1 MKTEKKIVGVI
12 GGMGPLATVDLY
24 RKIVEH
30 TLADCDQAHVRTIID
45 SNTNIPDR
53 TAALLSGGESP
64 VRELQSSAR
73 LLERAGAQVLVMPC
87 HTAHCF
93 YGEVQAAVQVPV
105 LNMIDLTV
113 QELKRRGVARAG
125 LLATDG
131 AVQSGIYQCHFEDS
145 GIELLL
151 PDPEGQAA
159 LMDMIYSGVKAG
171 RSDYDTTAVRTALDS
186 LIDAGVQT
194 LILGCTELPPAFEM
208 YDLNYP
214 NLDPTLT
221 LALAAITASGGTVK

>member
-64 VRELQSSAR
+64 VREL
-73 LLERAGAQVLVMPC
+73 
-87 HTAHCF
+87 
-93 YGEVQAAVQVPV
+93 
-105 LNMIDLTV
+105 
-113 QELKRRGVARAG
+113 
-125 LLATDG
+125 
-131 AVQSGIYQCHFEDS
+131 
-145 GIELLL
+145 LL
-151 PDPEGQAA
+151 PCPEGQAA

-171 RSDYDTTAVRTALDS
+171 RSDYDTAAVRTVLDR
-186 LIDAGVQT
+186 LMDAGAQT

-208 YDLNYP
+208 YDLDYP

>member
-30 TLADCDQAHVRTIID
+30 TLADCDQAHMRTIID

-73 LLERAGAQVLVMPC
+73 LLEQAGAQVLVMPC

-93 YGEVQAAVQVPV
+93 YDEVQAAVHVPV
-105 LNMIDLTV
+105 LNMIELTV

-131 AVQSGIYQCHFEDS
+131 AVQSGIYQRHFEDS

-151 PDPEGQAA
+151 PDPDGQAA

-171 RSDYDTTAVRTALDS
+171 RSDYDTQAVRTALNR
-186 LIDAGVQT
+186 LMERGAQT

-208 YDLNYP
+208 YGLDYP

>member
-93 YGEVQAAVQVPV
+93 YDEVQAAVQVPV
-105 LNMIDLTV
+105 LNMIQLTV
-113 QELKRRGVARAG
+113 QELKLRGVARAG

-131 AVQSGIYQCHFEDS
+131 AVQSGIYQRHFEGS

-171 RSDYDTTAVRTALDS
+171 RTDYDTQAVRTVLDR
-186 LIDAGVQT
+186 LMDAGAQT

-208 YDLNYP
+208 YGLDYP